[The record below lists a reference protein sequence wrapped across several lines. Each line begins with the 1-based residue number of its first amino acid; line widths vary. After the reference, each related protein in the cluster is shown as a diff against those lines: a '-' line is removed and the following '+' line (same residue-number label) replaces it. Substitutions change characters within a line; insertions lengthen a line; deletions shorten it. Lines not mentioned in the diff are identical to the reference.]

1 MVSSTNIQSYHIT
14 KPVILWLDSDA
25 SHAEKHTKY
34 LLDNNRDLIDS
45 VRVHGNIGECIDFF
59 RSVTNA
65 NIVLVITSSFPSDKL
80 RYLMKY
86 AEEMIMIDSVFV
98 FTDQLS
104 EEQTYLN
111 DCSKLHGIFV
121 QIEHFSF
128 AIRCR
133 FDLPHVDSK
142 SSNSISS
149 IDESPAELDSFN
161 VYSKLFFDLITQLSY
176 DDTARKEGF
185 NACRK
190 FYTDDGKKLKDINV
204 FEENYSRHSP
214 MWWFIKQSILN
225 DVMRNALV
233 TQNWDMLIQ
242 TGMFIRDLH
251 REIKQIYS
259 TAKQTSK
266 FAVYFGQRM
275 SSSDFE
281 QSMKSR
287 KGHLHVFHCFLLTSL
302 DRQVAVR
309 SLKSDHPHLRIIFEM
324 EIDPCQSTIPY
335 AYLNDS
341 SYYSEGE
348 NIVVLSSHSIFQIND
363 ITYDKDDLWKVK
375 LILTYHI
382 NPRLKPMTDYIR
394 DECLHATGWESLAAL
409 LHKMGR
415 ADKAM
420 DVLKKSE
427 EVIVET
433 NDNTS
438 MRMLASNQNNM
449 GFVNDSMGEYATAL
463 ENYEKALKTQEAY
476 LPPDHPCVAII
487 YNNIAMTYR
496 SLGDYRNALLY
507 CNKALT
513 IRSNLP
519 STNHKELANSYSSLG
534 MIYESQGDYRN
545 ALSYYEKTYEIQ
557 KSSLQSDDPS
567 FALSYN
573 NLGAINCLLGDYSK
587 ALSYYEQTLRIQVAT
602 LLSNHSSL
610 AATYS
615 RIGHIYQLTGK
626 FTYSLFYYEKALKIQ
641 QKVHP
646 TNPLLTATIYNNIG
660 LLYRLMERYP
670 NAQLYYRKALRIE
683 KKIFQSDH
691 PSLGMTYNN
700 LAYVHQC
707 IGEYQT
713 AVALYE
719 TTLKIWQTSYP
730 SDHPLLA
737 TIYNNLGT
745 IQDSLRNHQE
755 ALSQYQ
761 KAFEIL
767 RKSSATNPLNLAAIY
782 NNMGEVY
789 RSIGD
794 YRNAMSHYRE
804 TLSIEEKHLSP
815 DHPSLAITLSNM
827 ATALDKNK
835 QIDEALGY
843 AERAFDIVRRAFG
856 PSHSET
862 ARYQKYLNELQ
873 NKRVFS
879 G

>member
-14 KPVILWLDSDA
+14 KPVILWLDSNA
-25 SHAEKHTKY
+25 SHAEKHIKY

-45 VRVHGNIGECIDFF
+45 VRVHGNVGQCIDFF
-59 RSVTNA
+59 RSVTNV
-65 NIVLVITSSFPSDKL
+65 NIVLVITNSFSSDIL
-80 RYLMKY
+80 RCLMKY
-86 AEEMIMIDSVFV
+86 VEEMIMIDSVFV
-98 FTDQLS
+98 FADQLS

-121 QIEHFSF
+121 QIEQFSF
-128 AIRCR
+128 AIQCR
-133 FDLPHVDSK
+133 FGLPHADSK
-142 SSNSISS
+142 SKNSISS
-149 IDESPAELDSFN
+149 IDDSPTELELSDL
-161 VYSKLFFDLITQLSY
+161 YSKLFFDLIIQLSY

-190 FYTDDGKKLKDINV
+190 FYTDRGKNFQDINV

-214 MWWFIKQSILN
+214 IWWFIKQSILN

-259 TAKQTSK
+259 MAKQTSR
-266 FAVYFGQRM
+266 FTVYLGQRM
-275 SSSDFE
+275 SSNDFE
-281 QSMKSR
+281 QSIKSKQGR
-287 KGHLHVFHCFLLTSL
+287 LHVFHCFLLASL
-302 DRQVAVR
+302 NEQVARR
-309 SLKSDHPHLRIIFEM
+309 SLKSDHRHLRIIFEM

-348 NIVVLSSHSIFQIND
+348 NIVVLSSHSIFRINE
-363 ITYDKDDLWKVK
+363 IIHVKDDLWKVK
-375 LILTYHI
+375 LILTDHI
-382 NPRLKPMTDYIR
+382 NPRLKSMTDYIR
-394 DECLHATGWESLAAL
+394 NECLYATGWESLAAL
-409 LHKMGR
+409 LHRMGR

-420 DVLKKSE
+420 DILKKTE
-427 EVIVET
+427 EVIVKT
-433 NDNTS
+433 KDNTS
-438 MRMLASNQNNM
+438 MRMLASIQNNM
-449 GFVNDSMGEYATAL
+449 GFVNNSMGEYATAL
-463 ENYEKALKTQEAY
+463 ENYKKALETQETY

-487 YNNIAMTYR
+487 YNNIAITYR
-496 SLGDYRNALLY
+496 SLGDYRNAFAY

-513 IRSNLP
+513 IRSTLS
-519 STNHKELANSYSSLG
+519 STNHKELATSYSSLG
-534 MIYESQGDYRN
+534 MIYESQGDYTN
-545 ALSYYEKTYEIQ
+545 ALLYYEKTYEIQ

-587 ALSYYEQTLRIQVAT
+587 ALSYYEQTLRIQEAT
-602 LLSNHSSL
+602 PLSNHSSL
-610 AATYS
+610 AITYNS
-615 RIGHIYQLTGK
+615 IGHIYQLTGK

-641 QKVHP
+641 QKAHP
-646 TNPLLTATIYNNIG
+646 TNPLVTATIYNNIG

-670 NAQLYYRKALRIE
+670 NAQLYYRKTLQIE
-683 KKIFQSDH
+683 EKFFQSDH

-707 IGEYQT
+707 IGEYQK
-713 AVALYE
+713 AVVLYE
-719 TTLKIWQTSYP
+719 KTLKIWQTFYP

-745 IQDSLRNHQE
+745 IQDSLQDHSE
-755 ALSQYQ
+755 ALSQYR
-761 KAFEIL
+761 KATEIL
-767 RKSSATNPLNLAAIY
+767 RKSPATNPLDLAAIY

-827 ATALDKNK
+827 ATALSKNK
-835 QIDEALGY
+835 QVDEALGY
-843 AERAFDIVRRAFG
+843 AERAIDIVRRAFG
-856 PSHSET
+856 PSHPET
-862 ARYQKYLNELQ
+862 ARYQKYLDKLH
-873 NKRVFS
+873 KKTDVV
-879 G
+879 